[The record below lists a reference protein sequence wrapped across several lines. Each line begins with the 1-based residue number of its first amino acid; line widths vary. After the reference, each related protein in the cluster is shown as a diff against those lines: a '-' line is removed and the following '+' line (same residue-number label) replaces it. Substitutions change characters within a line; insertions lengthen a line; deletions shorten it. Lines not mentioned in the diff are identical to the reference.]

1 MILELVYFK
10 FFFKK
15 GFNYFVKMFN
25 NNIFFNLIMKTQK

>member
-1 MILELVYFK
+1 MILELEYFK

-25 NNIFFNLIMKTQK
+25 NKSKSLNLLLNRR